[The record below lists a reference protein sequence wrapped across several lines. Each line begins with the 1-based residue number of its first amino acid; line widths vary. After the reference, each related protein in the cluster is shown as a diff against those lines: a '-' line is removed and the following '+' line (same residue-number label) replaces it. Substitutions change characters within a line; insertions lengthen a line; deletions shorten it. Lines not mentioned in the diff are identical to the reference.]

1 MAREMRFGEEA
12 GRDIIRTVREHV
24 RRMQNQPGTRAR
36 NRGTQQSQ
44 PPLEVANTD
53 PVYTLAIRGSASA
66 GTITIVAT
74 KPGTT
79 ATITVNYD
87 DDETDV
93 ATSLAGFDASVQTRG
108 GDLRWNA
115 IKIHLSNAEWN
126 LRITAV
132 SLTRETNGVVP
143 KAELSYCPE
152 PSNWWS

>member
-1 MAREMRFGEEA
+1 MSDGALLGKRALEQIRQLV
-12 GRDIIRTVREHV
+12 RDE
-24 RRMQNQPGTRAR
+24 RAR
-36 NRGTQQSQ
+36 YQNPEGHRARYQQTQ
-44 PPLEVANTD
+44 PPQIVELANTD
-53 PVYTLAIRGSASA
+53 PVYTLAVRGSASA

-79 ATITVNYD
+79 STITVNYD

-93 ATSLAGFDASVQTRG
+93 ATSLTSFDASVATRG

-115 IKIHLSNAEWN
+115 IKIHLSNSAWT

-152 PSNWWS
+152 PSAWW